1 MQSRKSIIKHKSVS
15 KIDKENKVVTKKAP
29 IKGSLYKRLEGE
41 IKDLNK
47 KIALIV
53 K

>member
-1 MQSRKSIIKHKSVS
+1 MIVKQKSLK
-15 KIDKENKVVTKKAP
+15 KIDKENKVAVKKGAP
-29 IKGSLYKRLEGE
+29 VKGSLYKRLEGE

>member
-1 MQSRKSIIKHKSVS
+1 M
-15 KIDKENKVVTKKAP
+15 KKANGSAGP
-29 IKGSLYKRLEGE
+29 AKGSLYKRLEGE